1 MLLVCCSLR
10 PAIAEV
16 IKLKDGAKIT
26 GSIVSLNNGIYVV
39 ESPSL
44 GTVSIKK
51 NQVVGIYT
59 EEQSSQPGA
68 TSSMFESMQQTML
81 QDKAVMNMVMSLQN
95 DPQVQAILADPEI
108 MNAINS
114 GDYSSL
120 MNNQKLH
127 QLMENNTVKSI
138 SNHVI
143 HTK

>member
-1 MLLVCCSLR
+1 MLLVCCSLQ

-51 NQVVGIYT
+51 NQVVEIYT

-120 MNNQKLH
+120 MNNQKLQ